1 MSEHISMSSR
11 HRRKSVPHS
20 FASGILG
27 STHSGRGS
35 TSRRA
40 RSSTREGSIDP
51 LLLGDGGSYSD
62 GEDSTGNRMS
72 TGTLPLSV
80 SRTELDRYIRFC
92 IRKSSM
98 QTLLRII
105 HKKLNDLFANILPFK
120 KHITHYNGSMQTIL

>member
-1 MSEHISMSSR
+1 MLEVLCYQNIESSIGLDDRKTQKILYNILIMLQANRAMSEHMSMSSR

-35 TSRRA
+35 TSRRG
-40 RSSTREGSIDP
+40 RSSHREGSIDP

-62 GEDSTGNRMS
+62 GEDSAGNRMS

-80 SRTELDRYIRFC
+80 SRTELDRYV
-92 IRKSSM
+92 
-98 QTLLRII
+98 
-105 HKKLNDLFANILPFK
+105 
-120 KHITHYNGSMQTIL
+120 

>member
-92 IRKSSM
+92 IRKSSI
-98 QTLLRII
+98 QTLLRIT
-105 HKKLNDLFANILPFK
+105 KLNDLFANYFAF
-120 KHITHYNGSMQTIL
+120 

>member
-92 IRKSSM
+92 IKKSSL
-98 QTLLRII
+98 QTLLRIT
-105 HKKLNDLFANILPFK
+105 KLNDLFANILPFK
-120 KHITHYNGSMQTIL
+120 KHITHYNGSMQTFL

>member
-1 MSEHISMSSR
+1 MAEHMSMSSR

-20 FASGILG
+20 FAAGILG

-62 GEDSTGNRMS
+62 GGDSTGNRMS

-80 SRTELDRYIRFC
+80 SRTELDRYS
-92 IRKSSM
+92 RKQIKYYGYLLISNFTHTVEHTNMNSM
-98 QTLLRII
+98 IY
-105 HKKLNDLFANILPFK
+105 K
-120 KHITHYNGSMQTIL
+120 

>member
-1 MSEHISMSSR
+1 MSEHMSMSSR

-51 LLLGDGGSYSD
+51 LLLGDAGSYSD
-62 GEDSTGNRMS
+62 GGDSTGNRMS

-80 SRTELDRYIRFC
+80 SRTELDRYAL
-92 IRKSSM
+92 
-98 QTLLRII
+98 Q
-105 HKKLNDLFANILPFK
+105 KKLFGI
-120 KHITHYNGSMQTIL
+120 S

>member
-1 MSEHISMSSR
+1 MSEHMSMSSR

-35 TSRRA
+35 TSRRG
-40 RSSTREGSIDP
+40 RSSHREGSIDP

-62 GEDSTGNRMS
+62 GEDSAGNRMS

-80 SRTELDRYIRFC
+80 SRTELDRYVYA
-92 IRKSSM
+92 KYTPLM
-98 QTLLRII
+98 YTLFRRAF
-105 HKKLNDLFANILPFK
+105 DCR
-120 KHITHYNGSMQTIL
+120 

>member
-1 MSEHISMSSR
+1 MSEHMSMSSR

-35 TSRRA
+35 TSRRG
-40 RSSTREGSIDP
+40 RSSHREGSIDP

-62 GEDSTGNRMS
+62 GGDSTGNRMS

-80 SRTELDRYIRFC
+80 SRTELDRYVWRNRI
-92 IRKSSM
+92 KS
-98 QTLLRII
+98 LR
-105 HKKLNDLFANILPFK
+105 
-120 KHITHYNGSMQTIL
+120 

>member
-92 IRKSSM
+92 IKKSSM
-98 QTLLRII
+98 QTLLRIT
-105 HKKLNDLFANILPFK
+105 KLNDLFANILPFK
-120 KHITHYNGSMQTIL
+120 KHITHYNASMQTFL

>member
-98 QTLLRII
+98 QTLLRIT
-105 HKKLNDLFANILPFK
+105 KLNDLFANILPFK
-120 KHITHYNGSMQTIL
+120 KHITHYNASMQTFL

>member
-1 MSEHISMSSR
+1 MTQYKYPAKLTQTRFSIFQANRAMSEHMSMSSR

-35 TSRRA
+35 TSRRG
-40 RSSTREGSIDP
+40 RSSHREGSIDP

-62 GEDSTGNRMS
+62 GEDSAGNRMS

-80 SRTELDRYIRFC
+80 SRTELDRYVC
-92 IRKSSM
+92 A
-98 QTLLRII
+98 
-105 HKKLNDLFANILPFK
+105 KL
-120 KHITHYNGSMQTIL
+120 